1 VKVLPSGR
9 ESRVARI
16 VTMDGDL
23 GRAVAGQSVT
33 LTLEDEVDVSR
44 GDVIAAADSPPAVA
58 DQFET
63 TIVWMA
69 DEPLLPGRPYW
80 MKIGTRQVGASI
92 TEPSTRSTST
102 RSSTS
107 RPGSSA

>member
-1 VKVLPSGR
+1 VLPSGR

-23 GRAVAGQSVT
+23 ERAVAGQSVT
-33 LTLEDEVDVSR
+33 ITLEDEIDVSR
-44 GDVIAAADSPPAVA
+44 GDVLACTSSPPGVA

-69 DEPLLPGRPYW
+69 DEPMLPAARTG
-80 MKIGTRQVGASI
+80 
-92 TEPSTRSTST
+92 
-102 RSSTS
+102 
-107 RPGSSA
+107 